1 LGVEGLRRDLVELGR
16 LDDVQVDG
24 LVLDPERVVEALE
37 LRDAHVERHLAA
49 LEPGRDGAARPL
61 ALGAAAGGLAALAR
75 DAPADALLALV
86 RAGGRLQVVDLDG
99 HADSST
105 ETRCGTRAS
114 MPRISGRSGRV
125 LTLPM
130 RPRPSARSVPRC
142 LGLAPMADRTW
153 RTVRVLSSAIT
164 RPRWAQARDPSG
176 SRRRRS

>member
-1 LGVEGLRRDLVELGR
+1 ASGSGRRRSAVGELVALDRRTAIAPRLGQDLDRTSRGGDGCFSALREGVGLHGDGAGQLTTTEDLHEGTLVGQPLGVEGLRRDLVELGR

-86 RAGGRLQVVDLDG
+86 RAGG
-99 HADSST
+99 
-105 ETRCGTRAS
+105 
-114 MPRISGRSGRV
+114 
-125 LTLPM
+125 
-130 RPRPSARSVPRC
+130 
-142 LGLAPMADRTW
+142 
-153 RTVRVLSSAIT
+153 
-164 RPRWAQARDPSG
+164 
-176 SRRRRS
+176 